1 MNINTYFTK
10 ETNVKSII
18 LDLLDEA
25 KTSVVVAVAWFTE
38 IDLFNKLLEIQKKG
52 VGVELIITKH
62 EFNHQSSNQYS
73 LIENNGGFF
82 AEIGSDE
89 QLMHMK
95 FCVIDYTTVISGSAN
110 WSNRAFTVNN
120 EEVTIVEGHSQRA
133 SDFISEFERLKL
145 ISGKI
150 NDLKKELDISKA
162 LKTFE
167 LIKAFINLG
176 ETQNIQPYVHQIKH
190 IQELSSIS
198 SLLYENKFEEA
209 VKSMEDFRKSYTQ
222 LVDVSTIEKDQIKG
236 QIKLISYQLENLE
249 IEKTEIESIIEH
261 FNHRY
266 IIELNPFISK
276 ILALKKKIYEK
287 LKKHGYVDD
296 TYKEIED
303 EFNRSKEEYEKEIK
317 IDIPDLSDDDLK
329 SIKEMHKEAVKYCHP
344 DSSSCNFEDKE
355 KAAKVFNELTLAVK
369 RNDIEK
375 VRYIWSELKSGKPI
389 NDIDQY
395 DELVFLQSKLESLKI
410 KYNYLLNEISI
421 LKSSESYGI
430 ISGIEDWNEYF
441 DNQRIMLENE
451 YNKLNEKF
459 VKDE

>member
-1 MNINTYFTK
+1 MP
-10 ETNVKSII
+10 S
-18 LDLLDEA
+18 LL
-25 KTSVVVAVAWFTE
+25 F
-38 IDLFNKLLEIQKKG
+38 
-52 VGVELIITKH
+52 
-62 EFNHQSSNQYS
+62 
-73 LIENNGGFF
+73 
-82 AEIGSDE
+82 
-89 QLMHMK
+89 
-95 FCVIDYTTVISGSAN
+95 
-110 WSNRAFTVNN
+110 
-120 EEVTIVEGHSQRA
+120 
-133 SDFISEFERLKL
+133 
-145 ISGKI
+145 
-150 NDLKKELDISKA
+150 SKA

-176 ETQNIQPYVHQIKH
+176 EIKNIQQYVHQIKH
-190 IQELSSIS
+190 IPELKNIS
-198 SLLYENKFEEA
+198 RLLYENKFEEA
-209 VKSMEDFRKSYTQ
+209 LKSMEDFRNSYTQ
-222 LVDVSTIEKDQIKG
+222 IIDISTIEKDQIKG
-236 QIKLISYQLENLE
+236 QIKLISYQIESLE
-249 IEKTEIESIIEH
+249 IEKTEIESLIEQ

-296 TYKEIED
+296 TYMEIED
-303 EFNRSKEEYEKEIK
+303 EFNRSREEYEKEIK

-344 DSSSCNFEDKE
+344 DSSSCIFENKE
-355 KAAKVFNELTLAVK
+355 KAAEVFNELTIAVK
-369 RNDIEK
+369 RNDIDK

-410 KYNYLLNEISI
+410 KYNYLLSEISI

-441 DNQRIMLENE
+441 DNQKIMLENE

>member
-10 ETNVKSII
+10 ETDVKSII

-38 IDLFNKLLEIQKKG
+38 TDLFNKLLEIQRKG

-73 LIENNGGFF
+73 LIEKNGGFF

-95 FCVIDYTTVISGSAN
+95 FCVIDYATVISGSAN

-145 ISGKI
+145 TSGKI

-176 ETQNIQPYVHQIKH
+176 EIKNIQQYVHQIKH
-190 IQELSSIS
+190 IPELKNIS
-198 SLLYENKFEEA
+198 RLLYENKFEEA
-209 VKSMEDFRKSYTQ
+209 LKSMEDFRNSYTQ
-222 LVDVSTIEKDQIKG
+222 IIDISTIEKDQIKG
-236 QIKLISYQLENLE
+236 QIKLISYQIESLE
-249 IEKTEIESIIEH
+249 IEKTEIESLIEQ

-296 TYKEIED
+296 TYMEIED
-303 EFNRSKEEYEKEIK
+303 EFNRSREEYEKEIK

-344 DSSSCNFEDKE
+344 DSSSCIFENKE
-355 KAAKVFNELTLAVK
+355 KAAEVFNELTIAVK
-369 RNDIEK
+369 RNDIDK

-410 KYNYLLNEISI
+410 KYNYLLSEISI

-441 DNQRIMLENE
+441 DNQKIMLENE